1 MWPSSSTG
9 KLSSLPRS
17 AAPDVE
23 IFAIGDIHGRPDLLE
38 ALIGAAAHE
47 PRQAG
52 RRELVFLGDLVDRG
66 PDSLGAIQLA
76 MAARAQIG
84 ADATIGLMGNHE
96 TMMRMTF
103 DPATPR
109 AAALEALTTWMMNG
123 GERVVAEFC
132 VEALAEPT
140 RTGVWP
146 CCARRFRPM
155 SRLALRPQVACALGR
170 PAVRPRRR
178 IRKPARHL
186 SRPAVEPAAAQID
199 ESRHWAWVRAPFL
212 NARARA
218 GGFSGYLVVH
228 GHTPNDMG
236 APPRM
241 KTRSSASASTSTRA
255 RA

>member
-1 MWPSSSTG
+1 MAVVLDRET
-9 KLSSLPRS
+9 LSLPRS

-23 IFAIGDIHGRPDLLE
+23 IFAIGDIHGRPDLLQ

-47 PRQAG
+47 PRQAE

-132 VEALAEPT
+132 VEALAEPDPD
-140 RTGVWP
+140 RCLAMLREALPAYVAIWLYGLKSHARSGGLLFVHAGVH
-146 CCARRFRPM
+146 
-155 SRLALRPQVACALGR
+155 PQTS
-170 PAVRPRRR
+170 
-178 IRKPARHL
+178 ARHV
-186 SRPAVEPAAAQID
+186 SRPAVEPAAARR
-199 ESRHWAWVRAPFL
+199 SMNPGTGPGS
-212 NARARA
+212 AR
-218 GGFSGYLVVH
+218 
-228 GHTPNDMG
+228 
-236 APPRM
+236 
-241 KTRSSASASTSTRA
+241 RS
-255 RA
+255 